1 MASNMIDKREEI
13 PYDEDGKQLSFST
26 DAETVYVDGVPLKTW
41 LSRLEAKLIEAVKK
55 YSGLKGYNSAVMSFD
70 MKNNLT

>member
-1 MASNMIDKREEI
+1 MIGKREEI

-41 LSRLEAKLIEAVKK
+41 LSRLEAKLTEAAKQVQDINTKIT
-55 YSGLKGYNSAVMSFD
+55 YTS
-70 MKNNLT
+70 LTGGSM

>member
-1 MASNMIDKREEI
+1 MIGKREEI

-41 LSRLEAKLIEAVKK
+41 LSRLEAKLTEAA
-55 YSGLKGYNSAVMSFD
+55 KGQDGNSFGGCQTDYAGVSD
-70 MKNNLT
+70 